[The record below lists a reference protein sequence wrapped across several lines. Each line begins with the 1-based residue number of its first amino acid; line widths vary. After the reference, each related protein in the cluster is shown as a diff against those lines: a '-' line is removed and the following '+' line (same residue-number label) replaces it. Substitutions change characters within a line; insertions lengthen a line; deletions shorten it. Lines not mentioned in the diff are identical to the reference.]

1 MSCPIPKP
9 PRRCLSNVDTI
20 GAGILLS
27 FGTNTNHEQ
36 SMDNARQFCL
46 ADTDEW
52 IYDGTDDSNIN
63 VVGGN
68 VLFGTVPS
76 QIGIEPING
85 CSNKLFAA
93 SRVKC
98 KRSQYTADRRLCC
111 FQDYKFNSCGNQDS
125 DACFV
130 DINDTTRTCAPENR
144 DITSTPC
151 WQEVVNYCTG
161 EGAAPGEWF
170 NRWMSP
176 LGTPQP
182 RLYTQQNP
190 HADPYQGVC
199 NYAVRRAL
207 FTQDNTTGC
216 DGVPDPQ
223 NAFCGNPLPIP
234 IYANGYAQVQDLI
247 KKVMQ
252 RYQKDGYR
260 LGALP
265 GENGYSD
272 FQQYIYQY
280 ICCQYPGIC
289 RNFLQNVCPQ
299 YSEAQVANNSTL
311 ADWCGCYLS
320 PAVYQNYIDNF
331 QINRQCT
338 PFCNRSSSLSLT
350 DGVGNPI
357 LCDQNV
363 CLIDNV
369 TLSLWNAKIG
379 GNVQFS
385 NICGTCG
392 SGKCSCIVQDTS
404 ISIIDS
410 VVGGDVLI
418 RNNCLNTNCQVKNS
432 GVGSSTIPTP
442 CDQSNDPLYQV
453 QLVAADAKFWEYLTY
468 AGISLVLL
476 FGLILLA
483 WFLRSKK

>member
-1 MSCPIPKP
+1 MSCPKPKP
-9 PRRCLSNVDTI
+9 PRRCLSNTGTI
-20 GAGILLS
+20 AAGVIAS
-27 FGTNTNHEQ
+27 TTSVTNYTYSYQNAIDFCFG
-36 SMDNARQFCL
+36 
-46 ADTDEW
+46 DTDEW
-52 IYDGTDDSNIN
+52 KYDTVDTSSNIR
-63 VVGGN
+63 VVGSSSS
-68 VLFGTVPS
+68 GTAVS
-76 QIGIEPING
+76 QVGIEPVNG
-85 CSNKLFAA
+85 CSNNLSNAA
-93 SRVKC
+93 RVVC
-98 KRSQYTADRRLCC
+98 KRQQYTADRRLCC
-111 FQDYKFNSCGNQDS
+111 FQDYKFNSCGNEDA

-130 DINDTTRTCAPENR
+130 DSNGVERTCAPENR
-144 DITSTPC
+144 DITSTSC
-151 WQEVVNYCTG
+151 WQEVVDYCTG

-170 NRWMSP
+170 DRWMSP

-182 RLYTQQNP
+182 HLYTQQKP
-190 HADPYQGVC
+190 TADPYQGVC

-207 FTQDNTTGC
+207 FTQDNPTGC
-216 DGVPDPQ
+216 GGVPDPQ
-223 NAFCGNPLPIP
+223 NPFCGNPLPIP

-247 KKVMQ
+247 QKVMQ

-338 PFCNRSSSLSLT
+338 PFCNRSTSLSLT
-350 DGVGNPI
+350 DGVGKPI

-392 SGKCSCIVQDTS
+392 SGNCSCIVQDTS

-442 CDQSNDPLYQV
+442 CDQSTDPLYQV
-453 QLVAADAKFWEYLTY
+453 QRVAEDAQFWASLTY
-468 AGISLVLL
+468 VGIGLVLL
-476 FGLILLA
+476 LGLILLA
-483 WFLRSKK
+483 WLLRSKK